1 MTGSIRVVNRFSKKN
16 HPDVIRKMITRS
28 ASPVGNPFVV
38 GDYGDRDA
46 CCDAYEKYVN
56 SGQIWIENEAFVEW
70 INERVKE
77 YVFGKDIE
85 LVCGCWPK
93 RCHGN
98 TLRELIIQLA
108 NQEVCENFWSW
119 KVVER
124 DKNNL
129 IERMIVNVL
138 FDEEG
143 QPLQAP

>member
-1 MTGSIRVVNRFSKKN
+1 MTGTITVVNRFTPKA
-16 HPDVIRKMITRS
+16 HPDVVRKLITRS

-70 INERVKE
+70 INERVYE
-77 YVFGKDIE
+77 YEDGKDIE

-98 TLRELIIQLA
+98 TLRELIIDLA
-108 NQEVCENFWSW
+108 N
-119 KVVER
+119 VEIP
-124 DKNNL
+124 DD
-129 IERMIVNVL
+129 VAA
-138 FDEEG
+138 EEEALSRHLEARCMEIRNG
-143 QPLQAP
+143 R